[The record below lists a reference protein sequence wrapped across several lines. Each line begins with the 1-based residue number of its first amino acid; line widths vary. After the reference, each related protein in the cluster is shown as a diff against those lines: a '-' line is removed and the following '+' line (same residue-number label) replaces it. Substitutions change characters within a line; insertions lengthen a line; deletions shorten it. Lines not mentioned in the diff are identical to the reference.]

1 VAGTRFVLPPTRGQT
16 CQWRFFSTI
25 AYGMTEGGGRG
36 VLVWRKLTDGEFIRR
51 FLLHVPPDGFRKIR
65 HFGFLANV
73 S

>member
-1 VAGTRFVLPPTRGQT
+1 MAFLFHNRLRYD
-16 CQWRFFSTI
+16 R
-25 AYGMTEGGGRG
+25 GGGRG

-65 HFGFLANV
+65 HFGFLDNV